1 MCCGPELF
9 TTARRLELLQVV
21 TERCHDHPA
30 LTVFLHGLLLLASL
44 YPAANLWWVSD
55 HPITLTCEV
64 HVGVVQSLEL
74 LGLKADKTYV
84 LGRYVF
90 IGEVFSL

>member
-1 MCCGPELF
+1 MGCC
-9 TTARRLELLQVV
+9 
-21 TERCHDHPA
+21 
-30 LTVFLHGLLLLASL
+30 FLPPCTQLPPKVEIS
-44 YPAANLWWVSD
+44 NLWWVSD
-55 HPITLTCEV
+55 HPITLICEV